1 MNFPSRNEV
10 ERIRRQ
16 YPAGT
21 RICCDNMPDDP
32 RPVPSGTMGTVI
44 GVDDMCSIMVKWD
57 NGQGLSLVVGQDSF
71 HVVSQEE
78 GVSAELDME
87 MQI

>member
-44 GVDDMCSIMVKWD
+44 GVDDMCSIMMKWD
-57 NGQGLSLVVGQDSF
+57 NGQGLSLIPGVDSF
-71 HVVSQEE
+71 HTVSQEE
-78 GVSAELDME
+78 NISEEPDMGI
-87 MQI
+87 QL

>member
-1 MNFPSRNEV
+1 MRIPSRNEV

-16 YPAGT
+16 YPAGI
-21 RICCDNMPDDP
+21 RICCDSMSDDP

-57 NGQGLSLVVGQDSF
+57 NGQGLSLVPGVDSF
-71 HVVSQEE
+71 HVISQEE
-78 GVSAELDME
+78 SESEEADME
-87 MQI
+87 MHI

>member
-1 MNFPSRNEV
+1 MRVPSRNEV

-21 RICCDNMPDDP
+21 RICCDSMSDDP

-57 NGQGLSLVVGQDSF
+57 NGQGLSLVPGVDSF
-71 HVVSQEE
+71 HVISQEE
-78 GVSAELDME
+78 SESEEADME
-87 MQI
+87 MHI

>member
-1 MNFPSRNEV
+1 MRIPSRNEV

-21 RICCDNMPDDP
+21 RICCDSMSDDP

-57 NGQGLSLVVGQDSF
+57 NGQGLSLVPGGDSF
-71 HVVSQEE
+71 HVISQEE
-78 GVSAELDME
+78 SQSEAPDMG
-87 MQI
+87 MQL

>member
-1 MNFPSRNEV
+1 MRVPSRNEV

-21 RICCDNMPDDP
+21 RICCDSMPDDP

-44 GVDDMCSIMVKWD
+44 GVDDMCSILMKWD
-57 NGQGLSLVVGQDSF
+57 NGQGLSLVPGVDSF
-71 HVVSQEE
+71 HVISQEE
-78 GVSAELDME
+78 SISEAPDMG
-87 MQI
+87 MQL

>member
-1 MNFPSRNEV
+1 MRIPSRNEV

-21 RICCDNMPDDP
+21 RICCDSMPDDP

-44 GVDDMCSIMVKWD
+44 GVDDMCSIMVRWD
-57 NGQGLSLVVGQDSF
+57 NGQGLSLVPGVDSF
-71 HVVSQEE
+71 HVISQKESESEE
-78 GVSAELDME
+78 ANME
-87 MQI
+87 MQL

>member
-1 MNFPSRNEV
+1 MKIASRNEV

-21 RICCDNMPDDP
+21 RICCDSMPDDP

-57 NGQGLSLVVGQDSF
+57 NGQGLFLVLGVDSF
-71 HVVSQEE
+71 HVISQEE
-78 GVSAELDME
+78 SESEKADME

>member
-1 MNFPSRNEV
+1 MNIPSSNEV

-21 RICCDNMPDDP
+21 RICCDSMTNDP

-44 GVDDMCSIMVKWD
+44 GVDDMCSIMMKWD
-57 NGQGLSLVVGQDSF
+57 NGQGLSIIPGVDSF
-71 HVVSQEE
+71 HVISQEE
-78 GVSAELDME
+78 SQSEAHDMG
-87 MQI
+87 MQL

>member
-1 MNFPSRNEV
+1 MRVPSRNEV

-21 RICCDNMPDDP
+21 RICCDSMSDDP

-57 NGQGLSLVVGQDSF
+57 NGQGLSLVPGVDSF
-71 HVVSQEE
+71 HVISQEE
-78 GVSAELDME
+78 SQSEESDMG
-87 MQI
+87 MQL

>member
-1 MNFPSRNEV
+1 MNIPSKNEV

-21 RICCDNMPDDP
+21 RICCDHMPDDP

-44 GVDDMCSIMVKWD
+44 GVDDICSIMMKWD
-57 NGQGLSLVVGQDSF
+57 NGQGLSLVPGVDSF
-71 HVVSQEE
+71 HTVSQEE
-78 GVSAELDME
+78 NISEVPDMG
-87 MQI
+87 MQL

>member
-1 MNFPSRNEV
+1 MRIPSRNEV
-10 ERIRRQ
+10 EKIRRQ

-21 RICCDNMPDDP
+21 RICCDSMPDDP

-78 GVSAELDME
+78 GVSAEPDME

>member
-1 MNFPSRNEV
+1 MNIPSRNEV

-21 RICCDNMPDDP
+21 RICCDSMSDDP

-57 NGQGLSLVVGQDSF
+57 NGQGLSLVPGVDSF
-71 HVVSQEE
+71 HVISQEE
-78 GVSAELDME
+78 SESEEADME
-87 MQI
+87 MHI

>member
-1 MNFPSRNEV
+1 MRIPSRNEV

-21 RICCDNMPDDP
+21 RICCDSMSDDP

-44 GVDDMCSIMVKWD
+44 GVDDMCSIMMKWD
-57 NGQGLSLVVGQDSF
+57 NGQGLSLVPSVDSF
-71 HVVSQEE
+71 HVISQEE
-78 GVSAELDME
+78 NISEEADMG
-87 MQI
+87 MQL